1 LGDRQRLLAF
11 VAWGI
16 NSKEGEQKT
25 HYCKYFRWLGLKKMM
40 NPQSPFWSLPTD
52 QVLQQTHS
60 TTSGLSRQDAKQRLS
75 EYGANSLKQKH
86 KSSVFILLLNQF
98 KSPIILILIF
108 AAVLSIFLKDAL
120 DATIILT
127 IVLISGLLGFW
138 QERGAS
144 NAVEKLLALVQ
155 VKATVLRD
163 SQAQEIPNEEVVPGD
178 IVVLCAGKNIP
189 GDCLV
194 LESKDLSVNEAALT
208 GETYPVDKLN
218 GVLPAVTGLNQ
229 RTNSLYMGTN
239 VISGT
244 AKAVVV
250 HTGKETEFGK
260 VSERLKLRPPET
272 EFEHGLSKFGY
283 FLMEVTLVL
292 VALIFAANVYLH
304 RPVLESF
311 MFSLALAVGLTPQL
325 LPAIVSV
332 NLARGAQTMAKKRVI
347 VKRLPAIENFGSM
360 NVFCTDKTGTLTE
373 GAVKIHSAVDVEG
386 KESVG
391 AASPQANRV
400 LLYAYLNAAS
410 ESGYVNPIDAAI
422 REYKTFDISGYQKLD
437 EVPYDFNRKRLSI
450 LFKKD
455 NSHLIVTKGA
465 LKNILDVCSIVET
478 AEGKKIDIG
487 DQRQKLHQQAEDLG
501 SKGFRAL
508 GVAYRDFNQDSFS
521 KDDETNMTF
530 LGYLALFDP
539 PKAGIADTLKE
550 LELLGVT
557 PKMIT
562 GDSKAVAI
570 SIIQQVGLPEPKAL
584 TGSELE
590 KLSDEALMHR
600 VQDTNVFA
608 EVEPNQKERIIIAL
622 KKAGNVVGYLGDGI
636 NDASA
641 LHAADVGI
649 SVESAVDVAKEAADI
664 VLMEK
669 DLNVLLAGVKEGRVT
684 FANTLKYVFMA
695 TSANFGNMF
704 SMAGISLVLPFLP
717 LLPSQILLT
726 NLLTDFPE
734 LTIATDRVDKELVN
748 KPRRMDIKF
757 IRNFMIV
764 FGLLSSIF
772 DYLTFG
778 ALLLLLHAQ
787 PEQFRTGWFLESV
800 ISASLVVLVVRTR
813 QSILNSKPGKYLLR
827 ATLATIG
834 VTIITPWTP
843 LATLL
848 GFQPLPLIFMLVLGA
863 IVVFY
868 VTAAENVK
876 RVFYSRVKF

>member
-1 LGDRQRLLAF
+1 
-11 VAWGI
+11 
-16 NSKEGEQKT
+16 
-25 HYCKYFRWLGLKKMM
+25 M
-40 NPQSPFWSLPTD
+40 
-52 QVLQQTHS
+52 HS
-60 TTSGLSRQDAKQRLS
+60 TTAGLRRQDAKQRLS
-75 EYGANSLKQKH
+75 EFGANSLKQKH
-86 KSSVFILLLNQF
+86 KSSAWMLLLNQF

-108 AAVLSIFLKDAL
+108 AAVLSIFLKDPA
-120 DATIILT
+120 DATIILA
-127 IVLISGLLGFW
+127 IVFISGLLGFW

-163 SQAQEIPNEEVVPGD
+163 GQSQEIPTEEIVRGD
-178 IVVLCAGKNIP
+178 IVLLSAGKNIP

-194 LESKDLSVNEAALT
+194 LESKDLSVDEAALT
-208 GETYPVDKLN
+208 GETYPVDKLS
-218 GVLPAVTGLNQ
+218 GVLPAETGLAQ

-260 VSERLKLRPPET
+260 VSERLKLRPSET
-272 EFEHGLSKFGY
+272 EFERGLGKFGY
-283 FLMEVTLVL
+283 FLMEVTLIL
-292 VALIFAANVYLH
+292 VVLIFVANVYLH

-311 MFSLALAVGLTPQL
+311 LFSLALAVGLTPQL

-332 NLARGAQTMAKKRVI
+332 NLARGAKKMAKKQVI

-373 GAVKIHSAVDVEG
+373 GEVKIHAAVNVEG

-391 AASPQANRV
+391 EASPQATRV

-422 REYKTFDISGYQKLD
+422 REHKTFDISDYQKLD

-450 LFKKD
+450 LFKKAE
-455 NSHLIVTKGA
+455 NAVLGSPQVEQFSKTENTHLIITKGA
-465 LKNILDVCSIVET
+465 LKNILDVCSNVET
-478 AEGKKIDIG
+478 VEGKTIDIVN
-487 DQRQKLHQQAEDLG
+487 QQQKLHQQAEDLG
-501 SKGFRAL
+501 SRGFRAL
-508 GVAYRDFNQDSFS
+508 GVAYRDFNRDSFS

-550 LELLGVT
+550 LELLGIT

-562 GDSKAVAI
+562 GDSKAVAM
-570 SIIQQVGLPEPKAL
+570 SIIQQVGLPQPKAL

-590 KLSDEALMHR
+590 KLSDEALIHR
-600 VQDTNVFA
+600 VQQTNVFA

-664 VLMEK
+664 VLMAK
-669 DLNVLLAGVKEGRVT
+669 DLNVLVEGVKEGRIT

-704 SMAGISLVLPFLP
+704 SMAGISLFLPFLP

-734 LTIATDRVDKELVN
+734 LTIATDRVDRELVN

-757 IRNFMIV
+757 IRNFMII
-764 FGLLSSIF
+764 FGLLSSVF

-800 ISASLVVLVVRTR
+800 ISASLVVLIVRTR
-813 QSILNSKPGKYLLR
+813 QSIFNSKPGKYLLM

-834 VTIITPWTP
+834 ATIIIPWTP
-843 LATLL
+843 LASLF
-848 GFQPLPLIFMLVLGA
+848 GFQPLSLSFMLVLGA

-876 RVFYSRVKF
+876 RVFYSHVKF

>member
-1 LGDRQRLLAF
+1 
-11 VAWGI
+11 
-16 NSKEGEQKT
+16 
-25 HYCKYFRWLGLKKMM
+25 M
-40 NPQSPFWSLPTD
+40 
-52 QVLQQTHS
+52 
-60 TTSGLSRQDAKQRLS
+60 
-75 EYGANSLKQKH
+75 
-86 KSSVFILLLNQF
+86 
-98 KSPIILILIF
+98 
-108 AAVLSIFLKDAL
+108 
-120 DATIILT
+120 
-127 IVLISGLLGFW
+127 
-138 QERGAS
+138 
-144 NAVEKLLALVQ
+144 
-155 VKATVLRD
+155 
-163 SQAQEIPNEEVVPGD
+163 
-178 IVVLCAGKNIP
+178 VLCAGKNIP

-194 LESKDLSVNEAALT
+194 LESKDLSVNESALT

-218 GVLPAVTGLNQ
+218 GVLPAETGLNQ

-244 AKAVVV
+244 GKAVVV

-373 GAVKIHSAVDVEG
+373 GEVKIHSAVDVEG
-386 KESVG
+386 KDSD
-391 AASPQANRV
+391 RV

-410 ESGYVNPIDAAI
+410 ESGYVNPIDKAI

-455 NSHLIVTKGA
+455 STHLIVTKGA
-465 LKNILDVCSIVET
+465 LKNILDVCSTVET
-478 AEGKKIDIG
+478 AEGKTIDIA

-508 GVAYRDFNQDSFS
+508 GVAYRDCDRDSFT

-530 LGYLALFDP
+530 MGYLALFDP
-539 PKAGIADTLKE
+539 PKPGIADTLKE
-550 LELLGVT
+550 LQQLGAT

-562 GDSKAVAI
+562 GDSKAVAM

-600 VQDTNVFA
+600 VQETNVFA

-669 DLNVLLAGVKEGRVT
+669 DLNVLIEGVKEGRIT

-704 SMAGISLVLPFLP
+704 SMAGISLFLPFLP

-734 LTIATDRVDKELVN
+734 LTIATDRVDKALVN

-757 IRNFMIV
+757 IRSFMIV

-778 ALLLLLHAQ
+778 ALLFLLHAQ
-787 PEQFRTGWFLESV
+787 PQQFRTGWFLESV
-800 ISASLVVLVVRTR
+800 ISASMVVLVVRTR
-813 QSILNSKPGKYLLR
+813 KSIFSSKPGKYLLM

-834 VTIITPWTP
+834 VTIVIPWTP
-843 LATLL
+843 LGTLL
-848 GFQPLPLIFMLVLGA
+848 GFQSLPLSFTLVLAG
-863 IVVFY
+863 IVMLY
-868 VTAAENVK
+868 ITAAENVK

>member
-1 LGDRQRLLAF
+1 
-11 VAWGI
+11 
-16 NSKEGEQKT
+16 
-25 HYCKYFRWLGLKKMM
+25 M
-40 NPQSPFWSLPTD
+40 NPQNVPFWSLSTER
-52 QVLQQTHS
+52 VLQQNHS
-60 TTSGLSRQDAKQRLS
+60 TIAGLGRQDAQQRLS
-75 EYGANSLKQKH
+75 KYGANSLKQTH
-86 KSSVFILLLNQF
+86 KSSDLMLLLAQF
-98 KSPIILILIF
+98 KSPIVLILIF
-108 AAVLSIFLKDAL
+108 AAILSIFLKDAL
-120 DATIILT
+120 DAIIILT
-127 IVLISGLLGFW
+127 IVFISGLLGFW

-163 SQAQEIPNEEVVPGD
+163 SQSQDIPNEEVVPGD
-178 IVVLCAGKNIP
+178 IVLLSAGKNIP

-194 LESKDLSVNEAALT
+194 LESQDLSVNEAALT
-208 GETYPVDKLN
+208 GETYPVDKLS
-218 GVLPAVTGLNQ
+218 GVLAADTGLSQ
-229 RTNSLYMGTN
+229 RTNVLYMGTN

-244 AKAVVV
+244 ATAIVV

-260 VSERLKLRPPET
+260 VSERLKLKPAET
-272 EFEHGLSKFGY
+272 EFERGLSKFGY
-283 FLMEVTLVL
+283 FLMEVTLIL
-292 VALIFAANVYLH
+292 VVLIFAANVYLR

-373 GAVKIHSAVDVEG
+373 GEVKIHAALDVEG
-386 KESVG
+386 KDSD
-391 AASPQANRV
+391 RV

-410 ESGYVNPIDAAI
+410 ESGYVNPIDTAI
-422 REYKTFDISGYQKLD
+422 RAHKTFDISSYQKLD

-450 LFKKD
+450 LFKHES
-455 NSHLIVTKGA
+455 NQLIITKGA
-465 LKNILDVCSIVET
+465 LKNILDVCSTVET
-478 AEGKKIDIG
+478 AEGKTIDIT

-501 SKGFRAL
+501 SQGFRAL
-508 GVAYRDFNQDSFS
+508 GVAYRDFSQDSFS
-521 KDDETNMTF
+521 KDDETKMTF
-530 LGYLALFDP
+530 LGYLTLFDP

-550 LELLGVT
+550 LQELGVT

-562 GDSKAVAI
+562 GDSKAVAM
-570 SIIQQVGLPEPKAL
+570 SIIEQVGLPKPKAL
-584 TGSELE
+584 TGSELN
-590 KLSDEALMHR
+590 KLSDEALMQR
-600 VQDTNVFA
+600 VQSTNVFA
-608 EVEPNQKERIIIAL
+608 EIEPNQKERIVIAL

-669 DLNVLLAGVKEGRVT
+669 DLNVLVAGVKEGRVT

-704 SMAGISLVLPFLP
+704 SMAGISLFLPFLP

-764 FGLLSSIF
+764 FGLLSSVF

-778 ALLLLLHAQ
+778 ALLLLLKAQ
-787 PEQFRTGWFLESV
+787 PQQFRTGWFLESV

-813 QSILNSKPGKYLLR
+813 QSILNSKPGKYLLA

-834 VTIITPWTP
+834 ATIIIPWTP

-848 GFQPLPLIFMLVLGA
+848 GFQPLPLSFVLALGA
-863 IVVFY
+863 IVATYV
-868 VTAAENVK
+868 VTADLVK
-876 RVFYSRVKF
+876 KIFYQHVKF

>member
-1 LGDRQRLLAF
+1 
-11 VAWGI
+11 
-16 NSKEGEQKT
+16 
-25 HYCKYFRWLGLKKMM
+25 M
-40 NPQSPFWSLPTD
+40 NPQLSTFWSLSTD
-52 QVLQQTHS
+52 QVLQQMHS

-75 EYGANSLKQKH
+75 EFGANSLKQKH
-86 KSSVFILLLNQF
+86 KSSAWMLLLNQF

-108 AAVLSIFLKDAL
+108 AAVLSIFLKDAA
-120 DATIILT
+120 DAIIILT
-127 IVLISGLLGFW
+127 IVFISGLLGFW

-163 SQAQEIPNEEVVPGD
+163 GQSQEIPNEEVVRGD
-178 IVVLCAGKNIP
+178 IVLLSAGKNIP

-194 LESKDLSVNEAALT
+194 LESKDLSVDEAALT
-208 GETYPVDKLN
+208 GETYPVDKLS
-218 GVLPAVTGLNQ
+218 GVLPAETGLSQ
-229 RTNSLYMGTN
+229 RTNSLYLGTN

-260 VSERLKLRPPET
+260 VSERLKLRPSET
-272 EFEHGLSKFGY
+272 EFERGLSKFGY
-283 FLMEVTLVL
+283 FLMEVTLIL
-292 VALIFAANVYLH
+292 VVLIFVANVYLH

-311 MFSLALAVGLTPQL
+311 LFSLALAVGLTPQL

-332 NLARGAQTMAKKRVI
+332 NLARGAKKMAKKQVI

-373 GAVKIHSAVDVEG
+373 GEVKIHSAVDVEG
-386 KESVG
+386 KESD
-391 AASPQANRV
+391 RV

-450 LFKKD
+450 LFKTE
-455 NSHLIVTKGA
+455 NTHLIITKGA
-465 LKNILDVCSIVET
+465 LKNILDICSTVET
-478 AEGKKIDIG
+478 GEGKAIAIA

-539 PKAGIADTLKE
+539 PKVGIADTLKE
-550 LELLGVT
+550 LQLLGIT

-562 GDSKAVAI
+562 GDSKAVAM
-570 SIIQQVGLPEPKAL
+570 SIIQQVGLPQPKAL

-664 VLMEK
+664 VLMAK
-669 DLNVLLAGVKEGRVT
+669 DLNVLIEGVKEGRVT

-704 SMAGISLVLPFLP
+704 SMAGISLFLPFLP

-787 PEQFRTGWFLESV
+787 PQQFRTGWFLESV

-813 QSILNSKPGKYLLR
+813 QSIFSSKPGKYLLA

-834 VTIITPWTP
+834 VTIIIPWTP

-848 GFQPLPLIFMLVLGA
+848 GFQPLPLNFVLVLGA
-863 IVVFY
+863 IVLFY

-876 RVFYSRVKF
+876 RVFYSHVKF